1 MSQEG
6 ATIEWSNHNS
16 LPQSGYVDQQ
26 ELPLGLL
33 QLDTGATIGAIGTGT
48 FGWNTI
54 NTSFRGITFDA
65 ATLATQT
72 FRLNHTFPGYLH
84 VANPHIAVLVEARL
98 RDKTG
103 SATAQAT
110 LNLTAQAFWNSA
122 GVDTSAQ
129 TLATAAAF
137 GKLNSTSTVL
147 GAVDYADSATEG
159 FAWYIAD
166 ITAAMSAAQRT
177 ALNTNLAGN
186 SKPLGMQFVFAPT
199 ATVGANLAIDVK
211 SIVLQYRRHQG
222 LRLLTDRP

>member
-6 ATIEWSNHNS
+6 ATIEWSSHNS
-16 LPQSGYVDQQ
+16 VPQYGYVDQL

-33 QLDTGATIGAIGTGT
+33 QQDSGATIGAIGTGT

-54 NTSFRGITFDA
+54 NTSFRGVTFDA
-65 ATLATQT
+65 ATTTGQT

-84 VANPHIAVLVEARL
+84 VGNPHIAVLVEARL

-103 SATAQAT
+103 SATAQPT

-129 TLATAAAF
+129 TLASAATF
-137 GKLNSTSTVL
+137 GQLNSTSTVL
-147 GAVDYADSATEG
+147 GATDYTDSQTEG

-166 ITAAMSAAQRT
+166 ITVAMSAAQRL
-177 ALNTNLAGN
+177 ALKTNLEGN
-186 SKPLGMQFVFAPT
+186 SKPLGMQFVIAPS

-222 LRLLTDRP
+222 LRRITDRP